1 MLRNV
6 SLRIVNF
13 IVLVW
18 CCVAARAAVVGEE
31 RLVNLMLNDGLAGE
45 TVYSMMTDHNG
56 YVWIATNS
64 GVNIFN
70 GYKLTTFL
78 ILGEQGHRLAV
89 YDLCE
94 RNERQIWAATEDGLY
109 CLERTGHGRFKHVLP
124 EVERPTSLLAVGD
137 TLYIGSQQGLQIFD
151 GQQLRH
157 IDVDVSRGGIDN
169 IVRQYI
175 KGDDG
180 LIWFLGR
187 YDLNSYDPRT
197 GQLTRHQPSLSDH
210 HLILSQFAYAG
221 NGRFVV
227 GSKANGLYL
236 CNLHTGTTERIEGI
250 GNVVTTVQ
258 RSADGNICVATDGSG
273 AFLLD
278 GETLEIKEHFHS
290 EADGQHGLPSNATY
304 CYYRDAN
311 GVNWF
316 GFVRYGVAYT
326 YYSGDLFKPFR
337 VGDFTTEGINIRTF
351 CRHGDDVILGTQN
364 GFFHVNTQTGLH
376 RYYSPADLGGG
387 HIVNTLAWYDDLFY
401 IGTFDGGLCTFD
413 PQTLT
418 LNKQHIDPLFDDI
431 SIGDLKVGPDGR
443 LWIGCTHGL
452 VIVDE
457 GKIHQHFTEQNSRI
471 VGGLILSITFDSS
484 GNAWLTGA
492 DGCSLYSMR
501 SREIVETTFPKG
513 FFNKMPWMRGAQGH
527 DGLVLMRTGPQT
539 FYTNE
544 QMTDFG
550 ELLLPVSFSD
560 KWCRGITDD
569 MQGHYLFASERG
581 VFRFDYTLQEIQ
593 HFGYGEGLCGS
604 YINDMS
610 MDDNGLLWVSTSQGL
625 YFGDMASLDTWE
637 QDTHYKVQLFNIRR
651 GSDILASDEEYRVN
665 EEHRISLTWN
675 FTSEVLQLRFL
686 LLDFA
691 KPTGRM
697 YEYRLDDGDWQLKD
711 AADEIDI
718 RHMLLG
724 RHRLEVRLAGAEGT
738 TSVYTIT
745 VMPSFWAF
753 FELILFII
761 AVMLLWLWWRWRKS
775 TKVLLSERNEIEEA
789 LIEMEQQEALL
800 VERQEEAAEATS
812 GNKYQQ
818 VKVSEEE
825 CEDIVRRMRHY
836 LETERVYTNSDLQRT
851 DLARVLHVSVVKLSY
866 VFSMHLKE
874 NYYEFI
880 NRYRLEMFK
889 QLIAE
894 GAYKRFT
901 LTALSE
907 QCGFK
912 KSSFFSTFRKVE
924 GMTPTEYLKQ
934 HNIKM
939 KL

>member
-1 MLRNV
+1 MYRKIIY
-6 SLRIVNF
+6 RIVCL
-13 IVLVW
+13 VALVW
-18 CCVAARAAVVGEE
+18 CSIAARAAFMGEE
-31 RLVNLMLNDGLAGE
+31 RMVNLTLNDGLAGE

-64 GVNIFN
+64 GVNVFN

-78 ILGEQGHRLAV
+78 ILSEQGHRLTV

-94 RNERQIWAATEDGLY
+94 RNEHQIWAATEDGLY
-109 CLERTGHGRFKHVLP
+109 CLEQIGNGQFKHVLS
-124 EVERPTSLLAVGD
+124 EVKHPTSLLAVGD
-137 TLYIGSQQGLQIFD
+137 TLYIGSQQGLQFFD
-151 GQQLRH
+151 GQELRH

-175 KGDDG
+175 KDDDG
-180 LIWFLGR
+180 QIWFLGR
-187 YDLNSYDPRT
+187 HDLNSYDPRT
-197 GQLTRHQPSLSDH
+197 GRVTRHQPSLSDRR
-210 HLILSQFAYAG
+210 LILSQFAYAG
-221 NGRFVV
+221 DRRFVV

-236 CNLHTGTTERIEGI
+236 CDLRSGMTERIEGV

-258 RSADGNICVATDGSG
+258 RCADGNICVATDGSG
-273 AFLLD
+273 AFMLD
-278 GETLEIKEHFHS
+278 SETLDIKEHFHS
-290 EADGQHGLPSNATY
+290 EAEDQHSLPSNATY
-304 CYYRDAN
+304 CYYRDDN

-316 GFVRYGVAYT
+316 GFVRYGLAYT
-326 YYSGDLFKPFR
+326 YYCGDLFKPFR

-351 CRHGDDVILGTQN
+351 CRHGDDVLLGTFN
-364 GFFHVNTQTGLH
+364 GFYYVNSQTGQH

-387 HIVNTLAWYDDLFY
+387 HIVDAVTWYDGLFY
-401 IGTFDGGLCTFD
+401 IGTFDGGLRTFD
-413 PQTLT
+413 PVTLT
-418 LNKQHIDPLFDDI
+418 LKKQNIAPLFDDI

-443 LWIGCTHGL
+443 LWVGCTHGL

-457 GKIHQHFTEQNSRI
+457 GKIQQHFTEQNSRI
-471 VGGLILSITFDSS
+471 VGGLIISITFDAL
-484 GNAWLTGA
+484 GNAWVTGA
-492 DGCSLYSMR
+492 DGCSLYSTR
-501 SREIVETTFPKG
+501 SHEIVETTFPKG

-527 DGLVLMRTGPQT
+527 DGMVLMRTGPQT

-560 KWCRGITDD
+560 KWCRGMVDD
-569 MQGHYLFASERG
+569 MQGYYLFASERG
-581 VFRFDYTLQEIQ
+581 VFRFDYALQETQ
-593 HFGYGEGLCGS
+593 HFGYGEGLRGS
-604 YINDMS
+604 YVNDIS
-610 MDDNGLLWVSTSQGL
+610 MGGDGLLWVSTSQGL
-625 YFGDMASLDTWE
+625 FYCNVAALDAWKKNTR
-637 QDTHYKVQLFNIRR
+637 YRVQLFNIRR
-651 GSDILASDEEYRVN
+651 GSDLLASDEEYLVN
-665 EEHRISLTWN
+665 EEHRINLIWN
-675 FTSEVLQLRFL
+675 FTSQVLQLRFL
-686 LLDFA
+686 LSDFA

-697 YEYRLDDGDWQLKD
+697 YEYRLDDSDWQLKD

-718 RHMLLG
+718 RHLMLG

-738 TSVYTIT
+738 ASIYTIT

-753 FELILFII
+753 FELVLFIV
-761 AVMLLWLWWRWRKS
+761 AVSLLWLWWRYRKN
-775 TKVLLSERNEIEEA
+775 TKVLLNERDEIENA
-789 LIEMEQQEALL
+789 LIEIEQQEALL
-800 VERQEEAAEATS
+800 EERQAAEEATS

-825 CEDIVRRMRHY
+825 CVDIARRMRHY
-836 LETERVYTNSDLQRT
+836 LETEHAYTNSELQRT

-934 HNIKM
+934 HNIKI